1 MTTHPSSHMYLAAR
15 NVYAYR
21 FAVERAVQY
30 PTPML
35 EEGFQN
41 DDWQI
46 TSSFDEF
53 EGALS
58 DLSYQYLEWAG
69 KAHHRI
75 RNLETGEV
83 VVLQT

>member
-1 MTTHPSSHMYLAAR
+1 MTNHSKSHMYLAAR

-30 PTPML
+30 PPSMVA
-35 EEGFQN
+35 EGFEN
-41 DDWQI
+41 DDWQL

-53 EGALS
+53 GDALS
-58 DLSYQYLEWAG
+58 DLSYQYLEWAD

-75 RNLETGEV
+75 RDLETGEV
-83 VVLQT
+83 AVLKT